1 MSEASERSPE
11 RLRALVT
18 DDDPAVRR
26 ILAETLLL
34 QGIDVIEAG
43 NGVQA
48 LAAAATQRF
57 DVIFMDIV
65 MPEKDGIETII
76 ELRKRGIASRIVM
89 ISSHTKFGDML
100 LLEAARSVGANDF
113 IQKPFNALELV
124 AATKRMLN
132 DARAAKGEG

>member
-1 MSEASERSPE
+1 MSEASGYPPE
-11 RLRALVT
+11 RLRALVV

-26 ILAETLLL
+26 ILTETLLL
-34 QGIDVIEAG
+34 QGIEVKEAG

-48 LAAAATQRF
+48 LEVAATGTF

-76 ELRKRGIASRIVM
+76 DLRKRGIRSRIIA

-100 LLEAARSVGANDF
+100 LLEAARSV
-113 IQKPFNALELV
+113 
-124 AATKRMLN
+124 
-132 DARAAKGEG
+132 